1 LLLDT
6 DAMNEVDDQHYI
18 AYGLFSDL
26 DILGIDSIHHGGG
39 QEPTNYKE
47 ILHVIDLALKSGLSA
62 QRKPLV
68 FHGANHRLVVPES
81 GKWQDTIPE
90 VTAASA
96 AILAAARGASPEN
109 PVAVLPVG
117 PCTNVASALL
127 QARAEGLDLKGRL
140 RVIGLIGG
148 PKSASEGTFNG
159 ANDPWSVYVVAH
171 SGIKFWA
178 LLETLTGASLRFDKR
193 LEGHLYPRNALGDY
207 LKKITPAHNKSLF
220 DVATI
225 AMVIG
230 EREHKPWL
238 TRVEP
243 CILLGPKEHYFWAPA
258 RGPTNLHVI
267 RDINEDAM
275 KANFFKV
282 LNRSTQRPQP

>member
-1 LLLDT
+1 MIEKAKKLYT
-6 DAMNEVDDQHYI
+6 NVCACSN
-18 AYGLFSDL
+18 L
-26 DILGIDSIHHGGG
+26 DILGVNSIHHGGG

-47 ILHVIDLALKSGLSA
+47 ILRIIDLALKSGLSPH
-62 QRKPLV
+62 RKPLV
-68 FHGANHRLVVPES
+68 FHGANHRLAVPES

-90 VTAASA
+90 VTPASE

-109 PVAVLPVG
+109 PVDVLPVG
-117 PCTNVASALL
+117 PCTNVACALL

-148 PKSASEGTFNG
+148 AKSGSEGTFNG

-171 SGIKFWA
+171 SGIEFWA
-178 LLETLTGASLRFDKR
+178 LLESPTGASLRFDKR
-193 LEGHLYPRNALGDY
+193 IEGDLYPNNVLGDY
-207 LKKITPAHNKSLF
+207 LKKITPPHNKSLF

-230 EREHKPWL
+230 ERGNKGWL

-243 CILLGPKEHYFWAPA
+243 STILGPEKHYFWATPA
-258 RGPTNLHVI
+258 GPTNLRVI
-267 RDINEDAM
+267 RDIDEEAM

-282 LNRSTQRPQP
+282 LNRSTQRPNP